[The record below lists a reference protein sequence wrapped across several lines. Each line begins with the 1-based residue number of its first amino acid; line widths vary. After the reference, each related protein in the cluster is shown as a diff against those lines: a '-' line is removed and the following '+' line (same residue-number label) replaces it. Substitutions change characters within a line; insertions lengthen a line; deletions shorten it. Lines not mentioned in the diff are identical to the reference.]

1 MNPNDNQNQ
10 PLPVNYLDQI
20 SANAPQK
27 NKPFL
32 GRPILIF
39 LVVALLLITFLTFI
53 GSIGKNDDS
62 LVKLQ
67 ARLTKTTE
75 ITKVAKKY
83 LKSNE
88 LNAINS
94 EVEIYITNTLRDI
107 GPILTKNNIKSGSI
121 DKNVLAAESVN
132 KALDRLEDARLNA
145 VFDRAYTTEM
155 SYQTKNILTLINKLH
170 KSSKSND
177 TKSFLKSAY
186 QNLEQIQN
194 KLTDYKK

>member
-155 SYQTKNILTLINKLH
+155 SYQTKSILTLINKLH